1 MTNILQ
7 MGWFDHQLDK
17 PSGFAAEWPSIRDA
31 AVQRCAAQT
40 WPAVHGDHPLVLLEF
55 IGGGYGAMVA
65 AAWVMRKVGKG
76 FFLKPTIK
84 DPLCCI
90 IYLMGWLGVSITTLS
105 FSFDHCQFLSFFHV
119 HRDFDVRA

>member
-1 MTNILQ
+1 

-17 PSGFAAEWPSIRDA
+17 PSGLAAEWPSIRDT

-65 AAWVMRKVGKG
+65 AAWVMRKVGKV
-76 FFLKPTIK
+76 FFVEANHKGSTL
-84 DPLCCI
+84 LH
-90 IYLMGWLGVSITTLS
+90 YL
-105 FSFDHCQFLSFFHV
+105 FDGLVGREYNYS
-119 HRDFDVRA
+119 